1 MHEVIEMKE
10 LQSNEVMERVIKVV
24 KMHARFNK
32 DNINSN
38 SRLRA
43 DHGIDS
49 ITLVSLMLDME
60 EEFGIKVDSSPMGL
74 RSLQYIKYYRLFYR
88 GLTK

>member
-1 MHEVIEMKE
+1 MKE

-60 EEFGIKVDSSPMGL
+60 EEFGIKVDSSPMGFEKFA
-74 RSLQYIKYYRLFYR
+74 SISSITDYFTG